1 MVAANR
7 AAIASARI
15 YTAPGNRQM
24 SLREEAAMPG
34 QKDTLKEGSPVSTG
48 SPALNYILGG
58 GYAANRVHLVEG
70 EPGSGKTT
78 LGLQFLL
85 EGCEKG
91 DRCLYIT
98 LSESRDELLH
108 VADTHGWDLSGIE
121 IFELVPPELSLDQE
135 QEQSIVYASDL
146 ELGETVRLVM
156 EEVERV
162 APARVVF
169 DSLSEIR
176 LLAQGPLRFRRQ
188 VLALKH
194 YFHWHGCT
202 VLFLDDLTQT
212 TDDLSLHSLAHG
224 VIRLEQQAVAYG
236 AERRR
241 LRVWKMRGRAFRGG
255 FHDFAIRKGGLDIFP
270 RLVAGAYPEAG
281 APDRLALSGIEELD
295 TLVGGGLDFG
305 TSTLILGP
313 SGSGKSTLA
322 MQYLDTALRS
332 GEKALFISFDETS
345 RIFFHRAAGLGMD
358 MSAHN
363 ARGDLTFRQVDPAE
377 LSPGELTSI
386 VRRHVESGVGIVVLD
401 SLSGYQHAMPDE
413 QHMLLQMHEIL
424 TYLNQQGVLTFLILA
439 QTGMVGHM
447 QSMIDLTYLSD
458 TVLLL
463 RFFEAGGEIRRALSV
478 VKKRTGLHESTI
490 REFRIDSDGVVV
502 GPKLDGFRGVLTGTP
517 TFEGRG
523 SLLGDRSAGTN

>member
-1 MVAANR
+1 MAN
-7 AAIASARI
+7 
-15 YTAPGNRQM
+15 G
-24 SLREEAAMPG
+24 EAELL
-34 QKDTLKEGSPVSTG
+34 DEGGPVSTG
-48 SPALNYILGG
+48 LPALDYILGG

-70 EPGSGKTT
+70 EPGAGKTT
-78 LGLQFLL
+78 LGLQFLI
-85 EGCEKG
+85 EGRGKG
-91 DRCLYIT
+91 ERCLYIT
-98 LSESRDELLH
+98 LSESRDELIH

-121 IFELVPPELSLDQE
+121 IFELVPPELSLDSE
-135 QEQSIVYASDL
+135 REQSIVYASDL

-194 YFHWHGCT
+194 YFARHNCT

-212 TDDLSLHSLAHG
+212 VDDLSLHSLAHG
-224 VIRLEQQAVAYG
+224 VVRLDQQALGYG

-241 LRVWKMRGRAFRGG
+241 LRVWKMRGRSFRGG
-255 FHDFAIRKGGLDIFP
+255 YHDFCIRKGGLELYP
-270 RLVAGAYPEAG
+270 RLVAAAHPDAG
-281 APDRLALSGIEELD
+281 DADRIARSGIAGLD
-295 TLVGGGLDFG
+295 ELVGGGLDYG

-322 MQYLDTALRS
+322 LQYVHAGLAR
-332 GEKALFISFDETS
+332 GGKALFVGFDETS
-345 RIFFHRAAGLGMD
+345 RIFRHRAAGLGMPLD
-358 MSAHN
+358 EQVANGSFH
-363 ARGDLTFRQVDPAE
+363 FRQVDPAE
-377 LSPGELTSI
+377 LSPGELSAI
-386 VRRHVESGVGIVVLD
+386 VRAHVEAGADIVVID
-401 SLSGYQHAMPDE
+401 SLSGYQHAMAEE

-424 TYLNQQGVLTFLILA
+424 TYLNQQGVLTFLVLA

-447 QSMIDLTYLSD
+447 QSPIDLTYLSD
-458 TVLLL
+458 NVLLL

-478 VKKRTGLHESTI
+478 VKKRTGAHENTI
-490 REFRIDSDGVVV
+490 REFRIDGGGLQV

-517 TFEGRG
+517 TFEGG
-523 SLLGDRSAGTN
+523 GALLGERRDERS